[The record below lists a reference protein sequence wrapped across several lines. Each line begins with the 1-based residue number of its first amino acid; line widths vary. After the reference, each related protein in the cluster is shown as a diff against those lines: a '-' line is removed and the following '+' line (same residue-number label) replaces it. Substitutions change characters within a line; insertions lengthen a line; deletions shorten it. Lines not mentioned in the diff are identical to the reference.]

1 MKNLKLD
8 GTTILGVKI
17 NKKLAIGGDGQITHG
32 DTIFKSNAHKVRKLY
47 KKQVIAGFAGS
58 TADAL
63 TLFDRFEKKLKEYKG
78 NLLKASVEVTKEW
91 RTDKILRRLEA
102 MIIVGDKD
110 KLLIVSGNGD
120 IIEPDNNVAAIGS
133 GGAYAK
139 AAASAFIKAG
149 KKEPKQIVE
158 DSIKIAADICIY
170 TNNKQIVKEL

>member
-1 MKNLKLD
+1 MQNLKLD

-17 NKKLAIGGDGQITHG
+17 GKKLAIGGDGQITHG
-32 DTIFKSNAHKVRKLY
+32 DTIFKSNAQKVRKLY
-47 KKQVIAGFAGS
+47 RKQVIAGFAGS

-133 GGAYAK
+133 GGPYAK

>member
-1 MKNLKLD
+1 MKNLKLN
-8 GTTILGVKI
+8 GTTILGIKI
-17 NKKLAIGGDGQITHG
+17 GKKLAVGGDGQVTHG

-47 KKQVIAGFAGS
+47 KDQVIAGFAGA

-102 MIIVGDKD
+102 MIIVGNRD
-110 KLLIVSGNGD
+110 KLLIVTGNGD

-133 GGAYAK
+133 GGPYAK
-139 AAASAFIKAG
+139 AAAHAYLESGEKDP
-149 KKEPKQIVE
+149 KKIV
-158 DSIKIAADICIY
+158 DNSIKIASEICIY
-170 TNNKQIVKEL
+170 TNRKRMVEEL